1 MLLTPSQQIEMTVEE
16 LAARVGAVPL
26 WRIRSVPIPG
36 TATVQDME
44 RIRREESVLC
54 ELIDGVLV
62 EKAVSSKT
70 AILAIRLST
79 ILSQFVSARRLG
91 WIAGPDGFTWL
102 TKTTL
107 RAPDVSFIARDQL
120 PGNRIPDHGYVNVAP
135 ALAAEIYSPGNT
147 QREMEQ
153 KRRDFFAAGTE
164 LFWIVYPDREEV
176 VVSSDPETHR
186 TIGRDGT
193 LDGGHLLPGFS
204 LQVADLF
211 ANMDLS

>member
-1 MLLTPSQQIEMTVEE
+1 MLLTPSPQIEMTVEE

-26 WRIRSVPIPG
+26 WRIRSIPSPG
-36 TATVQDME
+36 TGTEQDVE
-44 RIRREESVLC
+44 RVRREESLLC

-79 ILSQFVSARRLG
+79 ILSQFVSSRRLG
-91 WIAGPDGFTWL
+91 WVAGPDGFTWL

-120 PGNRIPDHGYVNVAP
+120 PGNRVPDHGYVDVAP
-135 ALAAEIYSPGNT
+135 ALAAEIFSPGNT

-153 KRRDFFAAGTE
+153 KRSDFFAAGTQ
-164 LFWIVYPDREEV
+164 LFWIVYPDRQEV
-176 VVSSDPETHR
+176 EVSTGPETHSTVDR
-186 TIGRDGT
+186 NGT
-193 LDGGHLLPGFS
+193 LDGGELLPGFS
-204 LQVADLF
+204 LKVAELFADL
-211 ANMDLS
+211 DLS